1 MIGGDI
7 HGSANIDILTLELD
21 IITPGMDERGVL
33 DAISL
38 NKSGAAAV
46 AARAGGLILGRRE
59 NSGVIAHAPA
69 EIKGVASGFVFAKI
83 IQSIIHAHA
92 NARRDDEGIQ

>member
-38 NKSGAAAV
+38 NKSGPPLSPPALAGSFWAGAKTAV
-46 AARAGGLILGRRE
+46 
-59 NSGVIAHAPA
+59 
-69 EIKGVASGFVFAKI
+69 
-83 IQSIIHAHA
+83 
-92 NARRDDEGIQ
+92 